1 MYKEI
6 IVYKDCGFELKI
18 NGHIVYSKFI
28 KDKDKN
34 TKTDKISNSHSERI
48 CKILLSSNL
57 NVPLFDIKIDMLQ
70 QSNTTELK
78 EYCITFNYQDKNL
91 INKGYGN
98 YPDILLGPEYFR
110 VKSVTCP
117 EFKAGEGILFTLGDI
132 LNYNS
137 TKCVIQNVTTQ
148 KKLFRTVKRL
158 NETPAIEIIF
168 NHLQYYSF
176 GW

>member
-6 IVYKDCGFELKI
+6 IVYKDCGFELRI
-18 NGHIVYSKFI
+18 NGNIVYFKFI
-28 KDKDKN
+28 KDKNAMTRTHRVLALHVD
-34 TKTDKISNSHSERI
+34 HI
-48 CKILLSSNL
+48 CNILLSSNL
-57 NVPLFDIKIDMLQ
+57 NAPLFNIKIDMLQ
-70 QSNTTELK
+70 QSNTTGLR

-98 YPDILLGPEYFR
+98 HPDILLGPQYFR

-117 EFKAGEGILFTLGDI
+117 ELKAGEGILFTLGDR
-132 LNYNS
+132 LNHNS
-137 TKCVIQNVTTQ
+137 TKCVIQHVATQ
-148 KKLFRTVKRL
+148 EKLFRTVKRL

-176 GW
+176 G

>member
-28 KDKDKN
+28 KDKDRN
-34 TKTDKISNSHSERI
+34 TRVNRIYGTNLNRI
-48 CKILLSSNL
+48 CNILFSSNL
-57 NVPLFDIKIDMLQ
+57 NAPLFNIKIDMLQ
-70 QSNTTELK
+70 QSNTTGLR

-98 YPDILLGPEYFR
+98 HPDILLGPQYFR

-117 EFKAGEGILFTLGDI
+117 ELKAGEGILFTLGDR
-132 LNYNS
+132 LNHNS
-137 TKCVIQNVTTQ
+137 TKCVIQHVATQ
-148 KKLFRTVKRL
+148 EKLFRTVKRL

-176 GW
+176 G